1 MTKRILSLLLCF
13 ILLAG
18 CASAAAQELEYRTLK
33 PGMKGE
39 DVLAMKN
46 RLHELGYIRTAK
58 NNEKYTNE
66 IAAIVKKF
74 QLCNGLERTGIL
86 TPQEQALLYSDAA
99 LPYFEVTPSPKPT
112 ATPEPTPTPQP
123 VLAYPPRD
131 EAGYL
136 MDDAEYLYENEEAGM
151 WQYLS
156 KDLQVF
162 VTFHENPAVPLQW
175 FEAEIFCR
183 NGVQLECVET
193 NDSRPGTRFSRPLDI
208 SREHRFVLGWTD
220 DFYGYR
226 INKNYIAGC
235 IVRNGEIKSR
245 RTNHKR
251 HNAVP
256 NMDIMAQFPDGT
268 LKTYACNEITSQE
281 LLEAG
286 AVNSFAFGPI
296 LVRNGEIEPMV
307 YEGGI
312 NKYPRQALGMVEP
325 GHYVV
330 LSVKGRIAKSEGV
343 GMLWLAE
350 RMQEMGV
357 QEALNLDGGN
367 TSALVFCGKLLTRL
381 GAEKNKAVRSV
392 TSLIG
397 IGHTE
402 MELEY

>member
-1 MTKRILSLLLCF
+1 MFKRILCILLCLTLLLGGMPA
-13 ILLAG
+13 L
-18 CASAAAQELEYRTLK
+18 AQEAEYRTLK
-33 PGMKGE
+33 PGTKGE
-39 DVLAMKN
+39 DVLEMKS

-58 NNEKYTNE
+58 NNDKYTNE
-66 IAAIVKKF
+66 IASIVKKF
-74 QLCNGLERTGIL
+74 QRCNALEATGVM
-86 TPQEQALLYSDAA
+86 TPEAQTLLYSDAA
-99 LPYFEVTPSPKPT
+99 LPYFEVTPTPKPT
-112 ATPEPTPTPQP
+112 ATPAPSATPEP
-123 VLAYPPRD
+123 VLSYPPRD
-131 EAGYL
+131 EDGYL
-136 MDDAEYLYENEEAGM
+136 LEDREYVYENEGAGM

-156 KDLQVF
+156 HDLQVF
-162 VTFHENPAVPLQW
+162 VRFCTDPSVPLEW

-183 NGVQLECVET
+183 NGVNLECVET
-193 NDSRPGTRFSRPLDI
+193 NNSRPGTRFSRPLDI
-208 SREHRFVLGWTD
+208 SREHRFVLGFTD

-268 LKTYACNEITSQE
+268 LKTYACNEITAQE

-286 AVNSFAFGPI
+286 AINSFAFGPI
-296 LVRNGEIEPMV
+296 LVRDGEIEPMV

-330 LSVKGRIAKSEGV
+330 LSVKGRIASSEGV

-350 RMQEMGV
+350 RMQALGV
-357 QEALNLDGGN
+357 EEALNLDGGN

-381 GAEKNKAVRSV
+381 GAEKKKSVRSV

>member
-1 MTKRILSLLLCF
+1 VFKRLMCMLLCM
-13 ILLAG
+13 LMLTS
-18 CASAAAQELEYRTLK
+18 CLPVQAQETEYRTLK

-39 DVLAMKN
+39 DVLQMKT

-58 NNEKYTNE
+58 NTDKYTNE
-66 IAAIVKKF
+66 IAAIVKRF
-74 QLCNGLERTGIL
+74 QNCNGLERTGVM
-86 TPQEQALLYSDAA
+86 TPEMLELLYSDQA
-99 LPYFEVTPSPKPT
+99 LAYHEVTPSPVPT
-112 ATPEPTPTPQP
+112 ATPAPTSTPAP
-123 VLAYPPRD
+123 VLEYPPRD
-131 EAGYL
+131 EQGYL
-136 MDDAEYLYENEEAGM
+136 TEDTEYVYDNDSAGM

-162 VTFHENPAVPLQW
+162 VKFCTDPSVPLEW

-183 NGVQLECVET
+183 NGVGLECVET
-193 NDSRPGTRFSRPLDI
+193 NNSRPGTRFSRPLDI
-208 SREHRFVLGWTD
+208 SREHGFVLGFTD

-226 INKNYIAGC
+226 VNKNYIAGC
-235 IVRNGEIKSR
+235 IVRNGVLKSR

-268 LKTYACNEITSQE
+268 LKTYACNEITTQE

-286 AVNSFAFGPI
+286 VVNSFAFGPI
-296 LVRNGEIEPMV
+296 LVREGAIEPMV

-330 LSVKGRIAKSEGV
+330 LSVKGRIESSTGV

-350 RMQEMGV
+350 RMQQMGV

-381 GAEKNKAVRSV
+381 GNEKKKSVRSV
-392 TSLIG
+392 TSLAG
-397 IGHTE
+397 FGHTE
-402 MELEY
+402 IELEY